1 MSMVKVYI
9 VEDDIVIRDTIQKHL
24 SKWGFEVAVVADYNN
39 ILNEFLEVEPQLVI
53 LDVNLPYF
61 DGFYWCNQIR
71 EVSNVP
77 IIFLSSRDS
86 RMDQIMGMNMG
97 ADYYIEKP
105 VDLDVLMARI
115 NALIR
120 RTYSYVELE
129 EPNVMEHNNVFL
141 HIDTN
146 TLTYLDEKVEL
157 TKNEFLILYELLKQK
172 GRIVSRDEIMRVLW
186 EDESFVDDNTL
197 TVNVVRIRK
206 KLTEIGLA
214 DFITTKKGQ
223 GYMIE

>member
-214 DFITTKKGQ
+214 NFITTKKGQ

>member
-1 MSMVKVYI
+1 MVKVYI

-61 DGFYWCNQIR
+61 DGFYWCNKIR

-120 RTYSYVELE
+120 RTYSYAELE

>member
-1 MSMVKVYI
+1 MIKVYI
-9 VEDDIVIRDTIQKHL
+9 VEDDIVIRDTIGKHL
-24 SKWGFEVAVVADYNN
+24 SKWGFDVGIVDNFSN
-39 ILNEFLEVEPQLVI
+39 ILNEFLEFEPQLII

-61 DGFYWCNQIR
+61 DGFFWCNKIR

-77 IIFLSSRDS
+77 IIFLSSRNS
-86 RMDQIMGMNMG
+86 QMDQIMGMNMG
-97 ADYYIEKP
+97 ADSYIEKP

-120 RTYSYVELE
+120 RTYSYAELE
-129 EPNVMEHNNVFL
+129 EPNVMEHNNIFL

-146 TLTYLDEKVEL
+146 TLTYLDNKIEL
-157 TKNEFLILYELLKQK
+157 TKNEFLILYELMKQK
-172 GRIVSRDEIMRVLW
+172 GSIVSRDEIMRSLW

-206 KLTEIGLA
+206 KLDEIGLGH
-214 DFITTKKGQ
+214 FIKTKKGQ

>member
-1 MSMVKVYI
+1 MVKVYI
-9 VEDDIVIRDTIQKHL
+9 VEDDEVIRDTIRKHL
-24 SKWGFEVAVVADYNN
+24 SKWGFEIGVVEDFNN
-39 ILNEFLEVEPQLVI
+39 ILQEFLAFEPQLVI
-53 LDVNLPYF
+53 LDVNLPFF

-77 IIFLSSRDS
+77 IIFLSSRNS

-115 NALIR
+115 NALLR
-120 RTYSYVELE
+120 RTYSYADLE
-129 EPNVMEHNNVFL
+129 EANVMEHNNVFL

-146 TLTYLDEKVEL
+146 TLTHLEDKIEL
-157 TKNEFLILYELLKQK
+157 TKNEFLILYELVKQK
-172 GRIVSRDEIMRVLW
+172 GSIVSRDEIMRALW

-206 KLTEIGLA
+206 KLAEIGLSE
-214 DFITTKKGQ
+214 FIKTKKGQ

>member
-1 MSMVKVYI
+1 MVKVYI
-9 VEDDIVIRDTIQKHL
+9 VEDDIVIRDTMQKHL
-24 SKWGFEVAVVADYNN
+24 SKWGFEVKVVSDYNN
-39 ILNEFLEVEPQLVI
+39 ILNEFLEAEPQLVI

-120 RTYSYVELE
+120 RTYSYADLE
-129 EPNVMEHNNVFL
+129 EPNVMEHKNVFL

-146 TLTYLDEKVEL
+146 TLTYLDEKIDL

>member
-24 SKWGFEVAVVADYNN
+24 SKWGFEVAVVVDYNN

>member
-1 MSMVKVYI
+1 MVKVYI

-24 SKWGFEVAVVADYNN
+24 SKWGFEVKVVADYNN

-120 RTYSYVELE
+120 RTYSYADLE
-129 EPNVMEHNNVFL
+129 EPNVMEHKNVFL

-146 TLTYLDEKVEL
+146 TLTYLDEKIDL

>member
-1 MSMVKVYI
+1 MVKVYI
-9 VEDDIVIRDTIQKHL
+9 VEDDEVIRDTIRKHL
-24 SKWGFEVAVVADYNN
+24 SKWGFEIGVVDDFNN
-39 ILNEFLEVEPQLVI
+39 ILQEFLAFEPQLVI
-53 LDVNLPYF
+53 LDVNLPFF

-77 IIFLSSRDS
+77 IIFLSSRNS

-115 NALIR
+115 NALLR
-120 RTYSYVELE
+120 RTYSYADLE
-129 EPNVMEHNNVFL
+129 EANVMEHNNVFL
-141 HIDTN
+141 HIGTN
-146 TLTYLDEKVEL
+146 TLTHLEDKIEL
-157 TKNEFLILYELLKQK
+157 TKNEFLILYELMKQK
-172 GRIVSRDEIMRVLW
+172 GSIVSRDEIMRALW

-206 KLTEIGLA
+206 KLAEIGL
-214 DFITTKKGQ
+214 DEFIKTKKGQ

>member
-1 MSMVKVYI
+1 MVKVYI

-24 SKWGFEVAVVADYNN
+24 SKWGFEVAVVTDYNN
-39 ILNEFLEVEPQLVI
+39 ILNEFLKVEPQLVI

-61 DGFYWCNQIR
+61 DGFYWCNKIR

-120 RTYSYVELE
+120 RTYSYAELE

>member
-1 MSMVKVYI
+1 MVKVYI

>member
-1 MSMVKVYI
+1 MVKVYI
-9 VEDDIVIRDTIQKHL
+9 VEDDVVIRDTIQKHL
-24 SKWGFEVAVVADYNN
+24 NKWGFEIGVVEDFNN
-39 ILNEFLEVEPQLVI
+39 ILNEFLEFEPQLVI

-77 IIFLSSRDS
+77 IIFLSSRNS

-115 NALIR
+115 NALLR
-120 RTYSYVELE
+120 RTYSYAELE
-129 EPNVMEHNNVFL
+129 EPNVIEHHNVFL

-146 TLTYLDEKVEL
+146 TLTYLDEK
-157 TKNEFLILYELLKQK
+157 N
-172 GRIVSRDEIMRVLW
+172 
-186 EDESFVDDNTL
+186 
-197 TVNVVRIRK
+197 
-206 KLTEIGLA
+206 
-214 DFITTKKGQ
+214 
-223 GYMIE
+223 

>member
-1 MSMVKVYI
+1 MVKVYI
-9 VEDDIVIRDTIQKHL
+9 VEDDEVIRDTIRKHL
-24 SKWGFEVAVVADYNN
+24 SKWGFEIGVVDDFNN
-39 ILNEFLEVEPQLVI
+39 ILQEFLAFEPQLVI
-53 LDVNLPYF
+53 LDVNLPFF

-77 IIFLSSRDS
+77 IIFLSSRNS

-115 NALIR
+115 NALLR
-120 RTYSYVELE
+120 RTYSYADLE
-129 EPNVMEHNNVFL
+129 EANVMEHNNVFL

-146 TLTYLDEKVEL
+146 KLTHLEDKIEL
-157 TKNEFLILYELLKQK
+157 TKNEFLILYELMKQK
-172 GRIVSRDEIMRVLW
+172 GSIVSRDEIMRALW

-206 KLTEIGLA
+206 KLAEIGL
-214 DFITTKKGQ
+214 DEFIKTKKGQ

>member
-1 MSMVKVYI
+1 MVKVYI
-9 VEDDIVIRDTIQKHL
+9 VEDDEVIRDTIRKHL
-24 SKWGFEVAVVADYNN
+24 SKWGFEIGVVEDFNN
-39 ILNEFLEVEPQLVI
+39 ILQEFLAFEPQLVI
-53 LDVNLPYF
+53 LDVNLPFF

-77 IIFLSSRDS
+77 IIFLSSRNS

-115 NALIR
+115 NALLR
-120 RTYSYVELE
+120 RTYSYADLE
-129 EPNVMEHNNVFL
+129 EANVMEHNNVFL
-141 HIDTN
+141 YIDTN
-146 TLTYLDEKVEL
+146 TLTHLEDKIEL
-157 TKNEFLILYELLKQK
+157 TKNEFLILYELMKQK
-172 GRIVSRDEIMRVLW
+172 GSIVSRDEIMRALW

-206 KLTEIGLA
+206 KLAEIGL
-214 DFITTKKGQ
+214 DEFIKTKKGQ

>member
-1 MSMVKVYI
+1 MVKVYI
-9 VEDDIVIRDTIQKHL
+9 VEDDIVIRDTMQKHL
-24 SKWGFEVAVVADYNN
+24 SKWGFEVKVVADYNN
-39 ILNEFLEVEPQLVI
+39 ILNEFLEAEPQLVI

-120 RTYSYVELE
+120 RTYSYADLE
-129 EPNVMEHNNVFL
+129 EPNVMEHKNVFL

-146 TLTYLDEKVEL
+146 TLTYLDEKIDL

>member
-1 MSMVKVYI
+1 MVKVYI
-9 VEDDIVIRDTIQKHL
+9 VEDDEVIRDTIRKHL
-24 SKWGFEVAVVADYNN
+24 SKWGFEIGVVEDFNN
-39 ILNEFLEVEPQLVI
+39 ILQEFLAFEPQLVI
-53 LDVNLPYF
+53 LDVNLPFF

-77 IIFLSSRDS
+77 IIFLSSRNS

-115 NALIR
+115 NALLR
-120 RTYSYVELE
+120 RTYSYADLE
-129 EPNVMEHNNVFL
+129 EANVMEHNNVFFL

-146 TLTYLDEKVEL
+146 TLTHLEDKIEL
-157 TKNEFLILYELLKQK
+157 TKNEFLILYELMKQK
-172 GRIVSRDEIMRVLW
+172 GSIVSRDEIMRALW

-206 KLTEIGLA
+206 KLAEIGLSE
-214 DFITTKKGQ
+214 FIKTKKGQ